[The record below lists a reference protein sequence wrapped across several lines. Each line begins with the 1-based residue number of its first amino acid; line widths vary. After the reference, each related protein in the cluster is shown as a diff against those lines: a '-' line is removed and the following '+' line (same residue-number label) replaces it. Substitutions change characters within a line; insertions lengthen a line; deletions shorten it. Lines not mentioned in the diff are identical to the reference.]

1 MTLNRDAAFRLKVNV
16 DGANQI
22 SAFNRDLRALEGT
35 AKLNKAQLGQMN
47 IQINRMAREAGN
59 STAGIRQHIA
69 ALTTLRDR
77 VDLNSNAYK
86 RLGREIDQLQ
96 IKLRRATAT
105 AAAPTGGGR
114 GGADFSGALLAF
126 GAKAAAVSAA
136 VTGAALLT
144 RQITDV
150 GVASVE
156 SERRLN
162 LLSRGFDDFQQV
174 QNAASAA
181 ATKFGL
187 TQTEANQQFAQI
199 YARLRPVGLSLK
211 EVTAVYNGFNT
222 AAKLSGTNSQE
233 ASSAFLQLSQALG
246 SGVLRG
252 EELNSVFE
260 QTPVIVQAIAKEMG
274 VAIGEIRGLAKEG
287 KITSDI
293 VLRALQTIERDGADK
308 LAEAMKGP
316 AQQFKNLEIEVENLK
331 KAVADLSLPTIVEG
345 TKQLGSA
352 TADTTTFVK
361 DLGDAWKYVNSQID
375 KLFPKL
381 PDLGKQFEEI
391 LPFLS
396 GLGMV
401 IEGTPGLVKNLAQRQ
416 RQAEKD
422 AFIGPPAPELYG
434 PGFGPTTTPTPDR
447 AQPDLEKD
455 KTKIKEITQIQL
467 DAGLRLLAAKQT
479 GNELLIAELQYEASL
494 ADLDQQKMGRR
505 ARELAE
511 AELANNLLLTQL
523 DYAERIGQA
532 IAQDFLKR
540 EELQENYNRTVEEL
554 RIKAGEIT
562 GEEAKQLEIKHQV
575 EAILKRLPGLT
586 DEQIAKIKELVAA
599 TQEQG
604 KSFKESFQDKI
615 DEYKESLAD
624 FGGQAAGAVIN
635 AFQGMEDALT
645 TFVTT
650 GKANFRDLANSI
662 IADITRIAIRQAIIK
677 PLVGALFPDV
687 KNANGNVFASNGI
700 VPFAKG
706 GIVDRPMVFP
716 FAKGIGLMGEAGP
729 EAIMPLRRG
738 PGGRLGVE
746 SSGSMGNIVVNVDA
760 TGSQAQGN
768 TNQGKQLGE
777 AIGVAI
783 RQELIRQKRPGG
795 LLA

>member
-22 SAFNRDLRALEGT
+22 SAFSRSLKGLETT

-59 STAGIRQHIA
+59 TTAGIRQHIA

-96 IKLRRATAT
+96 VKLRNATRESDASGGAGGGLFGRINAMRGRIAAFT
-105 AAAPTGGGR
+105 AAAAGVGILT
-114 GGADFSGALLAF
+114 
-126 GAKAAAVSAA
+126 KA
-136 VTGAALLT
+136 
-144 RQITDV
+144 ITDA
-150 GVASVE
+150 GVSFTE
-156 SERRLN
+156 SERRLRS
-162 LLSRGFDDFQQV
+162 LSLGFDSFTQV
-174 QNAASAA
+174 QFAATAA
-181 ATKFGL
+181 AEKFGL
-187 TQTEANQQFAQI
+187 SQTEANQQFAQI
-199 YARLRPVGLSLK
+199 YARLRPIGLSLS
-211 EVTAVYNGFNT
+211 EIRSVFNGFNT
-222 AAKLSGTNSQE
+222 AAKLSGTTAQE
-233 ASSAFLQLSQALG
+233 ASAAFLQLSQGLG
-246 SGVLRG
+246 TGVLRG

-260 QTPVIVQAIAKEMG
+260 QTPAVVQAIAKEMG
-274 VAIGEIRGLAKEG
+274 VGVGQIRDLAKEG

-293 VLRALQTIERDGADK
+293 VIAALKSIERDGSDR
-308 LAEAMKGP
+308 LEEALKGP
-316 AQQFKNLEIEVENLK
+316 EQQFKNLQNAVEDLKIAAADVALPAIIE
-331 KAVADLSLPTIVEG
+331 G
-345 TKQLGSA
+345 
-352 TADTTTFVK
+352 VK
-361 DLGDAWKYVNSQID
+361 MLTNTVK
-375 KLFPKL
+375 
-381 PDLGKQFEEI
+381 
-391 LPFLS
+391 FLS
-396 GLGMV
+396 D
-401 IEGTPGLVKNLAQRQ
+401 IVKNTDWNTVFAL
-416 RQAEKD
+416 
-422 AFIGPPAPELYG
+422 IGQSAGGVPAIGERPRGQQQSLVRPMGPEL
-434 PGFGPTTTPTPDR
+434 TPEIIAGVTAR
-447 AQPDLEKD
+447 EQASIRQQQQQQEKQ
-455 KTKIKEITQIQL
+455 TSKIKEITQIQL

-494 ADLDQQKMGRR
+494 ADLDEQKMGRR

-532 IAQDFLKR
+532 IAQDFLER
-540 EELQENYNRTVEEL
+540 GQLQEDYNRTVEEL
-554 RIKAGEIT
+554 KLKAGIIT
-562 GEEAKQLEIKHQV
+562 GEEAKQLEIKHEV

-604 KSFKESFQDKI
+604 KTFKESFQDKI
-615 DEYKESLAD
+615 EEYKESLAD

-645 TFVTT
+645 EFVMT
-650 GKANFRDLANSI
+650 GKMNFRDLANSI

-729 EAIMPLRRG
+729 EAIMPLKRG

-746 SSGSMGNIVVNVDA
+746 ASGGGSVKVDSINISVQNTGEQLSAAAQKQIATQVQGIVMSALVNEQRS
-760 TGSQAQGN
+760 G
-768 TNQGKQLGE
+768 
-777 AIGVAI
+777 GVL
-783 RQELIRQKRPGG
+783 R
-795 LLA
+795 

>member
-22 SAFNRDLRALEGT
+22 SAFSRNLKGLETT

-59 STAGIRQHIA
+59 TTAGIRQHIA

-96 IKLRRATAT
+96 VKLRQTSKEADASGGAGGGLFGRISAMRGRIAAFT
-105 AAAPTGGGR
+105 AAAAGVGI
-114 GGADFSGALLAF
+114 
-126 GAKAAAVSAA
+126 
-136 VTGAALLT
+136 LT
-144 RQITDV
+144 KSITDA
-150 GVASVE
+150 GVSFTE
-156 SERRLN
+156 SERRLRS
-162 LLSRGFDDFQQV
+162 LSLGFDSFTQV
-174 QNAASAA
+174 QFAATAA
-181 ATKFGL
+181 AQKFGL
-187 TQTEANQQFAQI
+187 SQTEANQQFAQI
-199 YARLRPVGLSLK
+199 YARLRPIGLSLS
-211 EVTAVYNGFNT
+211 EIRSVFNGFNT
-222 AAKLSGTNSQE
+222 AAKLSGTTAQE
-233 ASSAFLQLSQALG
+233 ASAAFLQLSQGLG
-246 SGVLRG
+246 TGVLRG

-260 QTPVIVQAIAKEMG
+260 QTPAVVQAIAKEMG
-274 VAIGEIRGLAKEG
+274 VGVGQIRDLAKEG

-293 VLRALQTIERDGADK
+293 VIAALKSIERDGSDR
-308 LAEAMKGP
+308 LEEALKGP
-316 AQQFKNLEIEVENLK
+316 EQQFKNLQNAVEDLKIVAADVALPAIIEGVRMLTNTVKFLSDIVKNTDWNTVFALIGQSAGGVPAIGQGPRGQQKSLVRPMGPELTPEIIAGVRAREE
-331 KAVADLSLPTIVEG
+331 AARPRPRPAG
-345 TKQLGSA
+345 GG
-352 TADTTTFVK
+352 
-361 DLGDAWKYVNSQID
+361 GDAQ
-375 KLFPKL
+375 
-381 PDLGKQFEEI
+381 
-391 LPFLS
+391 
-396 GLGMV
+396 
-401 IEGTPGLVKNLAQRQ
+401 
-416 RQAEKD
+416 
-422 AFIGPPAPELYG
+422 
-434 PGFGPTTTPTPDR
+434 
-447 AQPDLEKD
+447 
-455 KTKIKEITQIQL
+455 KIKEITQFQL

-494 ADLDQQKMGRR
+494 ADLDQQKMGVR

-523 DYAERIGQA
+523 DYAEQIGRA
-532 IAQDFLKR
+532 VAQDFLKR
-540 EELQENYNRTVEEL
+540 QELQDNYNRTVEDL
-554 RIKAGEIT
+554 KLKAGIIT

-624 FGGQAAGAVIN
+624 FGGQTADVVIGA
-635 AFQGMEDALT
+635 FKGMEDALT
-645 TFVTT
+645 DFVMT
-650 GKANFRDLANSI
+650 GKANFADLARSI

-677 PLVGALFPDV
+677 PLVGALFPDPV
-687 KNANGNVFASNGI
+687 KNANGNVFAANGI

-746 SSGSMGNIVVNVDA
+746 SSGGMGNIVVNVDA
-760 TGSQAQGN
+760 TGSQAN
-768 TNQGKQLGE
+768 ADSNQGKQLGE
-777 AIGVAI
+777 AIGVAV

-795 LLA
+795 LLS

>member
-22 SAFNRDLRALEGT
+22 SAFSRNLKGLETT
-35 AKLNKAQLGQMN
+35 ASLSKAQLGQMN

-59 STAGIRQHIA
+59 TTAGIRQHIA

-96 IKLRRATAT
+96 VKLRQTSKEADASGGAGGGLFGRISAMRGRIAAFT
-105 AAAPTGGGR
+105 AAAAGVGI
-114 GGADFSGALLAF
+114 
-126 GAKAAAVSAA
+126 
-136 VTGAALLT
+136 LT
-144 RQITDV
+144 KSITDA
-150 GVASVE
+150 GVSFTE
-156 SERRLN
+156 SERRLRS
-162 LLSRGFDDFQQV
+162 LSLGFDSFTQV
-174 QNAASAA
+174 QFAATAA
-181 ATKFGL
+181 AQKFGL
-187 TQTEANQQFAQI
+187 SQTEANQQFAQI
-199 YARLRPVGLSLK
+199 YARLRPIGLSLS
-211 EVTAVYNGFNT
+211 EIRSVFNGFNT
-222 AAKLSGTNSQE
+222 AAKLSGTTAQE
-233 ASSAFLQLSQALG
+233 ASAAFLQLSQGLG
-246 SGVLRG
+246 TGVLRG

-260 QTPVIVQAIAKEMG
+260 QTPAVVQAIAKEMG
-274 VAIGEIRGLAKEG
+274 VGVGQIRDLAKEG

-293 VLRALQTIERDGADK
+293 VIAALKSIERDGSDRLK
-308 LAEAMKGP
+308 EALKGP
-316 AQQFKNLEIEVENLK
+316 EQQFKNLKNAVEDLKIAAADVALPAIIEGVRMLTSAVKFLSDIVKNTDWNTVFALIGQSAGGVPAIGQGPRGQQKSLVRPMGPELTPEIIAGVRAREEAARPK
-331 KAVADLSLPTIVEG
+331 PRPAG
-345 TKQLGSA
+345 GG
-352 TADTTTFVK
+352 
-361 DLGDAWKYVNSQID
+361 GDAQ
-375 KLFPKL
+375 
-381 PDLGKQFEEI
+381 
-391 LPFLS
+391 
-396 GLGMV
+396 
-401 IEGTPGLVKNLAQRQ
+401 
-416 RQAEKD
+416 
-422 AFIGPPAPELYG
+422 
-434 PGFGPTTTPTPDR
+434 
-447 AQPDLEKD
+447 
-455 KTKIKEITQIQL
+455 KIKEITQFQL

-494 ADLDQQKMGRR
+494 ADLDQQKMGVR

-523 DYAERIGQA
+523 DYAEQIGRA
-532 IAQDFLKR
+532 VAQDFLNR
-540 EELQENYNRTVEEL
+540 QELQDNYNRTVEDL
-554 RIKAGEIT
+554 KLKAGIIT

-624 FGGQAAGAVIN
+624 FGGQTADVVIGA
-635 AFQGMEDALT
+635 FKGMEDALT
-645 TFVTT
+645 DFVMT
-650 GKANFRDLANSI
+650 GKANFADLARSI

-687 KNANGNVFASNGI
+687 KNANGNVFAANGI

-746 SSGSMGNIVVNVDA
+746 SSGGMGNIVVNVDA
-760 TGSQAQGN
+760 TGSQAN
-768 TNQGKQLGE
+768 ADSNQGKQLGE
-777 AIGVAI
+777 AIGVAV

-795 LLA
+795 LLS